1 MLVAA
6 PLQAVNKAIPD
17 LPAVSVPTLSDQV
30 ELWQPGGSAPHD
42 HNMTLGQAVTFF
54 GANGLVPATLTINGH
69 ALSGNISLAYGD
81 LTGLPTLFDGTWG
94 SLTGKPTLFDGAWGS
109 LTGKPSTLSG
119 YGITDPIVL
128 TSGAYNDP
136 AWLTH
141 LAWSKIASTP
151 TTLSGYGIT
160 NAVANTITVN
170 GHALSGNVAVTAADL
185 SLGNVTN
192 TSDANK
198 PVSTAQQTALDLK
211 ANLSSPTF
219 TNTPAAP
226 TAAPG
231 TNTTQ
236 LATTAFVLA
245 NAGGGGQLV
254 RGSGTLTG
262 YTNTPVAGYAA
273 NALFQFIAGAGLDGD
288 TITIS
293 VDGNNYIFENDTGN
307 NGPQNGGSYLWTSD
321 DPAGF
326 WAAVQAS
333 PIAGLMTFDS
343 SNEFTVTSSAAPQSV
358 GTVSVLIS
366 NTSTCWVQSVQ
377 STGVDAVVG
386 SGNVAEVTLIA
397 GVAGKKVKVVSIYSG
412 LSSLSCPYSYYLK
425 SPGGAYTQIGNP
437 YFPGYPAI
445 FDSTNYL
452 YWLAG
457 KDDGESLV
465 AKYTGV
471 PGQGTSAT
479 PIAIVEQY

>member
-81 LTGLPTLFDGTWG
+81 LTGKPALFDGAFS
-94 SLTGKPTLFDGAWGS
+94 SLTGKPT
-109 LTGKPSTLSG
+109 TLSG
-119 YGITDPIVL
+119 YGVTDPIVL

-245 NAGGGGQLV
+245 NAGGGSQLV

-262 YTNTPVAGYAA
+262 YTVAPVAGYYAYA
-273 NALFQFIAGAGLDGD
+273 QFYYVAGQGMDGD
-288 TITIS
+288 TITIT
-293 VDGNNYIFENDTGN
+293 VNGNPYIFENDTAN
-307 NGPQNGGSYLWTSD
+307 NGPQNGGGWTWNSD
-321 DPAGF
+321 DPTSF
-326 WAAVQAS
+326 NAALVTSGLTVNFDNSQTFIVSAIGSPNSSTTISATASNGATFTFQSIAS
-333 PIAGLMTFDS
+333 P
-343 SNEFTVTSSAAPQSV
+343 
-358 GTVSVLIS
+358 
-366 NTSTCWVQSVQ
+366 
-377 STGVDAVVG
+377 GVDAVSG

-397 GVAGKKVKVVSIYSG
+397 ASSGKKIKTVEIRNG
-412 LSSLSCPYSYYLK
+412 SSALSCGYSYCLK
-425 SPGGAYTQIGNP
+425 SPGGTYTEIANSGT
-437 YFPGYPAI
+437 GGGVPA
-445 FDSTNYL
+445 FLNSAGFL
-452 YWLAG
+452 YWLNG
-457 KDDGESLV
+457 KDAGESLV
-465 AKYTGV
+465 ARYTGD
-471 PGQGTSAT
+471 PGTSTSTT